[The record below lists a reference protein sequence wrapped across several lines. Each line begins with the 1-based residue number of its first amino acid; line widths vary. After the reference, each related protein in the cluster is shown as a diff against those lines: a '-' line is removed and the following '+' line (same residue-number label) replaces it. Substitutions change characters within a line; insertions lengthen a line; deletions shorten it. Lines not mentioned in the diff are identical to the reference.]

1 MPFITVRRGPQAGTI
16 YELDKN
22 TITIGRGS
30 KNDIIIDDNDVSR
43 NHCQLVRLAD
53 DFEIHD
59 LESTNG
65 TFINGQRVNG
75 NRLLKSGNLIEL
87 GDTITLEYDRG
98 YLDGPY
104 ESDDQALADGASFSP
119 ATAAEGLDYALVV
132 EIGPSPRRIYTLTE
146 DLITVGRDL
155 SNDIVV
161 QDPEISRWH
170 LQLFRHPDGFTIKDL
185 NSTNG
190 TVLNGVRLTEPRP
203 LEVYDTIELGTV
215 VRLYYIHDTEE
226 SRQRVMDEGD
236 VEASLRDSTEVSK
249 KETKELAMQ
258 FSRRRKTTKLGTGV
272 SRGELVDHIFIAY
285 AREDWENIVAPLM
298 IALQDAGMAM
308 WVDQYLVQGA
318 DDWQIAV
325 EQALHECWLML
336 LILSPDALESRYV
349 KLAYRYFINRE
360 KPVIPV
366 EYLAVDS
373 LPPELQN
380 LETLAYDL
388 DDPRRSFQRLI
399 HKIIDLRA

>member
-1 MPFITVRRGPQAGTI
+1 MPFLTVRRGPQAGTV

-22 TITIGRGS
+22 SIRIGRGS

-43 NHCQLVRLAD
+43 NHCQLIRQAD

-59 LESTNG
+59 LQSTNG

-75 NRLLKSGNLIEL
+75 NRLLQSGNLIEL
-87 GDTITLEYDRG
+87 GDTITLEYDWAG
-98 YLDGPY
+98 GDH
-104 ESDDQALADGASFSP
+104 DQEQNDQQASAASNV
-119 ATAAEGLDYALVV
+119 TAIGNGEEQNYALVV

-170 LQLFRHPDGFTIKDL
+170 LQLFRHPDGFTVKDL

-190 TVLNGVRLTEPRP
+190 SILNGVRLSEPKP
-203 LEVYDTIELGTV
+203 LQVYDTIELGTV
-215 VRLYYIHDTEE
+215 VRLYYIYDTQE

-236 VEASLRDSTEVSK
+236 VEASLRDATEVSK
-249 KETKELAMQ
+249 KETKELEMQ

-272 SRGELVDHIFIAY
+272 TQGDLVDHIFIAY
-285 AREDWENIVAPLM
+285 ARDDWEKMVAPLM
-298 IALQDAGMAM
+298 VALQDAGMEM

-325 EQALHECWLML
+325 EQALHECWLMV
-336 LILSPDALESRYV
+336 LILSPEALESRYV

-360 KPVIPV
+360 KPVIPL

-373 LPPELQN
+373 LPPELESV
-380 LETLAYDL
+380 ETLAYDH
-388 DDPRRSFQRLI
+388 DDNRRSFQRLI
-399 HKIIDLRA
+399 HRIIDLRS